1 LATVIGSGPNG
12 LSAAIVLARAGHEV
26 TVYEGAEAIGGGAR
40 TQELTLP
47 GFYHDV
53 CSAVHPMAA
62 ASPCFEEFALTRFGL
77 EWLHAPAALAHPLDD
92 GSAMLLE
99 HSIET
104 TAAQFGADRD
114 TWRRVMSPLAEAW
127 PKLRHDIL
135 TPPGPGSLSVP
146 LARFGWDVLTIQLKD
161 ARARAL
167 FAGLCAHSTHRVD
180 AFASRAIGLVMAVS
194 AHSTGWPFPRGG
206 AQRISDALAACLR
219 EAGGKIITNHRV
231 DALPEGLTMCDVTPR
246 QMLPLAGAR
255 LPEGFRRSLESW
267 RYGPGAF
274 KMDWAL
280 DGPIPWRAAECR
292 RAATVHLGGWA
303 EDIANWEATHTGRPF
318 VILTQLSRFDPSR
331 APDGKHIAWAYCHV
345 PNRSSADMTDAIESQ
360 VERFAPGFR
369 EHILARHVMSPREL
383 ERANPNL
390 VGGDINGG
398 AIDGLQM
405 FLRPTHHLYRTPVEN
420 VYFCSSSTPP
430 GGGVHGMCGYNA
442 AQVALR
448 K

>member
-1 LATVIGSGPNG
+1 
-12 LSAAIVLARAGHEV
+12 
-26 TVYEGAEAIGGGAR
+26 
-40 TQELTLP
+40 
-47 GFYHDV
+47 
-53 CSAVHPMAA
+53 
-62 ASPCFEEFALTRFGL
+62 
-77 EWLHAPAALAHPLDD
+77 
-92 GSAMLLE
+92 
-99 HSIET
+99 
-104 TAAQFGADRD
+104 
-114 TWRRVMSPLAEAW
+114 
-127 PKLRHDIL
+127 
-135 TPPGPGSLSVP
+135 
-146 LARFGWDVLTIQLKD
+146 
-161 ARARAL
+161 
-167 FAGLCAHSTHRVD
+167 
-180 AFASRAIGLVMAVS
+180 
-194 AHSTGWPFPRGG
+194 
-206 AQRISDALAACLR
+206 
-219 EAGGKIITNHRV
+219 
-231 DALPEGLTMCDVTPR
+231 
-246 QMLPLAGAR
+246 
-255 LPEGFRRSLESW
+255 
-267 RYGPGAF
+267 
-274 KMDWAL
+274 MDWAL

-405 FLRPTHHLYRTPVEN
+405 FLRPTHHLYRTPMEN